1 MELFGHEG
9 EGSIL
14 SYLKEK
20 GYATG
25 LETRRKAMCGCM
37 TKFDV
42 NIELTKSGVTNHTK
56 VVEAVFKLAQVLKKS
71 GPQEWFAN
79 EINAVGELRYNFP
92 ERTDALSLVKC
103 YSHRL
108 ASIDED

>member
-1 MELFGHEG
+1 MNIKYFMELFGHEG

-42 NIELTKSGVTNHTK
+42 NIELMS
-56 VVEAVFKLAQVLKKS
+56 
-71 GPQEWFAN
+71 
-79 EINAVGELRYNFP
+79 
-92 ERTDALSLVKC
+92 
-103 YSHRL
+103 
-108 ASIDED
+108 